1 MPDGKHTD
9 TPTTG
14 HSDGEPS
21 QTRGRKKKRVKLK
34 ADVPPLLWRTLNF
47 RCTFC
52 LKVMKPIEMGTL
64 DKFFFV
70 LGFRRHS
77 CPHCFDARMLPCHYM
92 KYLLAPFR
100 FLYLAFMEDVD

>member
-1 MPDGKHTD
+1 MQDGQQTESPAVKH
-9 TPTTG
+9 
-14 HSDGEPS
+14 SAGES
-21 QTRGRKKKRVKLK
+21 AQTQVRKKKRSKPK
-34 ADVPPLLWRTLNF
+34 ANVPPLLWRTLNF
-47 RCTFC
+47 RCSFC
-52 LKVMKPIEMGTL
+52 LKVMKPMEMSNL